1 MMGLNLFYSIRWC
14 SRKNIVFWIF
24 YHEIHKSL
32 ILKKFFECHC
42 NCLKNLRIYLL
53 SYKSTVHSRKEDPII
68 RGVISQHRV
77 PNVTIQRL
85 ALIICCQI
93 YPVAIARLNWLAQLK
108 NSIKWKR
115 EWKLASEVLFFAALQ
130 KWFHD
135 ITNLDK
141 NNWPEYNS
149 HLHAS
154 HLENSSWN
162 QKVSNSAKLILGV
175 PK

>member
-93 YPVAIARLNWLAQLK
+93 YPVASTRLNWLAQLK
-108 NSIKWKR
+108 KFNKFKR
-115 EWKLASEVLFFAALQ
+115 EWKLASEVLFFDFLIFLLMILT
-130 KWFHD
+130 K
-135 ITNLDK
+135 LDK
-141 NNWPEYNS
+141 KT
-149 HLHAS
+149 
-154 HLENSSWN
+154 N
-162 QKVSNSAKLILGV
+162 QNLI
-175 PK
+175 PIYQYS